1 MVTVAPESSVS
12 SLPSAFR
19 AIRRDPGLTLLIVM
33 TGLLVVMALVPG
45 LIAPHDPQEIRPTQA
60 LASPSREFWLGTDNL
75 GRDLFSRI
83 VYGARVEL
91 LVAIGGM
98 LGAAIPGIP
107 LGLVAGFRGGWVD
120 TVLMRSFDGILAFPT
135 ILLAI
140 MFVAT
145 FGASALN
152 IVIVVGVS
160 FLPLFARLAR
170 ASTLVLRNTDFVLA
184 SVAMG
189 AGSTRVMFR
198 VILPN
203 AVVPLTVL
211 GSLTVSFAFLIE
223 ASMSYLG
230 FGVQPP
236 EPSWG
241 VMLRDAQ
248 TYMRT
253 APWFVLAPGLAIT
266 FAVLAFNQLGD
277 RLRDLADPRLR
288 HL

>member
-1 MVTVAPESSVS
+1 MVTGSTRAPVVSPTSV
-12 SLPSAFR
+12 LR
-19 AIRRDPGLTLLIVM
+19 VIRRDPGLILLILV
-33 TGLLVVMALVPG
+33 TGTLVIMALVPE
-45 LIAPHDPQEIRPTQA
+45 LVAPHDPQEIRPA
-60 LASPSREFWLGTDNL
+60 RVAAPPSGEFWLGTDNL

-83 VYGARVEL
+83 VFGARVEL
-91 LVAIGGM
+91 VVAIGGM
-98 LGAAIPGIP
+98 LGAALPGIP
-107 LGLVAGFRGGWVD
+107 LGLVAGYRGGWID
-120 TVLMRSFDGILAFPT
+120 TLLMRTFDGVLAFPT

-140 MFVAT
+140 MFVAM

-152 IVIVVGVS
+152 IVIVVAVS

-170 ASTLVLRNTDFVLA
+170 ATTLVLRNTDFVLA
-184 SVAMG
+184 SIAMG
-189 AGSTRVMFR
+189 ASPARVMFR

-203 AVVPLTVL
+203 AIVPLTVL

-230 FGVQPP
+230 FGVRPP

-253 APWFVLAPGLAIT
+253 APWFVFAPGLAIT
-266 FAVLAFNQLGD
+266 LAVLAFNQLGD